1 MKSILFGASGNVG
14 RALASELVKAGHS
27 ATVVIRHAQMSQ
39 VFESLGCT
47 VSVADPNDPKQ
58 LAGLCA
64 GQDVVVSAI
73 GKPVS
78 PIDRSKP
85 SFHEIDYLL
94 NVNILDEAV
103 RNRCSEFVYISAF
116 HSERYPDLAY
126 FSSHHSFE
134 KTLIEADITHHIIK
148 PPALF
153 CAFNDMIPMAR
164 KGLLVQFGKGDHT
177 TNPIHEADVARIAV
191 ESIGGPSSI
200 VESGGP
206 KTYTRRELADIL
218 QSAIAPKKTV
228 KTVPMG
234 LVKGMLPILKILD
247 RNTYDKL
254 AFITTVM
261 DVDTVAPII
270 GTLSFESY
278 FEASNPSRDVP
289 I

>member
-1 MKSILFGASGNVG
+1 MRTILFGASGNVG
-14 RALASELVKAGHS
+14 RALASELVRAGHLT
-27 ATVVIRHAQMSQ
+27 TVVIRHAQISQ
-39 VFESLGCT
+39 FYESLGCT

-78 PIDRSKP
+78 PNDRSKP
-85 SFHEIDYLL
+85 SFHDIDHLL
-94 NVNILDEAV
+94 NVKILDEAL

-116 HSERYPDLAY
+116 HAERYPDLAY
-126 FSSHHSFE
+126 FSSHLAFE
-134 KTLIEADITHHIIK
+134 KALVDADIIHHIVK

-164 KGLLVQFGKGDHT
+164 KGLLVQFGKGNHI

-191 ESIGGPSSI
+191 ESIGGPSSVI
-200 VESGGP
+200 EAGGP

-218 QSAIAPKKTV
+218 QSAISPKKTV
-228 KTVPMG
+228 KSVPMG
-234 LVKGMLPILKILD
+234 LVKSSLPLLKRLD

-261 DVDTVAPII
+261 DVDTVAP
-270 GTLSFESY
+270 TLGESVFEDY
-278 FEASNPSRDVP
+278 VN
-289 I
+289 

>member
-1 MKSILFGASGNVG
+1 MNTILFGATGNVG

-27 ATVVIRHAQMSQ
+27 TTVVIRNAALSQ
-39 VFESLGCT
+39 YYESIGCT
-47 VSVADPNDPKQ
+47 VRVSDPNDPKQ
-58 LAGLCA
+58 LAGLCS

-78 PIDRSKP
+78 PMDRSKP
-85 SFHEIDYLL
+85 SFHDIDYSL
-94 NVNILDEAV
+94 NVNILIEALV
-103 RNRCSEFVYISAF
+103 NRCSEFVYISAF

-126 FSSHHSFE
+126 FSSHHAFE
-134 KTLIEADITHHIIK
+134 KKLLEADIKHHIVK

-164 KGLLVQFGKGDHT
+164 KGLLVQIGKGDHT

-191 ESIGGPSSI
+191 SSIGGPSSI
-200 VESGGP
+200 IESGGP

-234 LVKGMLPILKILD
+234 LVKGMLPLLKILD
-247 RNTYDKL
+247 RNTNDKL

-261 DVDTVAPII
+261 EVDTVAPTK
-270 GTLSFESY
+270 GTLNFESY
-278 FEASNPSRDVP
+278 FNIQHSNFN